1 MKRISFIILF
11 IVLTTSFSNA
21 QVLISLLLG
30 DKLNS
35 GKVEFGLDGGLA
47 LTDIPAAPQSSIR
60 PAFNL
65 GFYFDIDLNESKTL
79 FLHTGVIVKSPMGA
93 TGLTP
98 YSLGNADLDKL
109 FAGGKVERHLGYFNV
124 PFLIKYKFHKD
135 FFVEGGPQLG
145 LLNKG
150 VDEFRVTIKD
160 KNDLTY
166 ENDIEDQIKK
176 IDAGV
181 TVGVGCKLLH
191 GTGIT
196 LGVRQYFGL
205 TNILKDSNLGDHQNS
220 AFYIYAGI
228 RILGIKKKPEAEK

>member
-1 MKRISFIILF
+1 MKRIPLIILL
-11 IVLTTSFSNA
+11 IVVTTSFSNA

-47 LTDIPAAPQSSIR
+47 LTNIPAAPQSGIR
-60 PAFNL
+60 PAFDL
-65 GFYFDIDLNESKTL
+65 GFYFDFDLDKSKRV
-79 FLHTGVIVKSPMGA
+79 FLHTGVIVKSPMGT
-93 TGLTP
+93 TGLAP
-98 YSLGNADLDKL
+98 YSLGNAELDQL
-109 FAGGKVERHLGYFNV
+109 FAGGKVERSMSYYSV
-124 PFLIKYKFHKD
+124 PILIKYKFHKD
-135 FFVEGGPQLG
+135 FFVEAGPQLG

-150 VDEFRVTIKD
+150 VDEFTVTIKD

-166 ENDIEDQIKK
+166 VNDVEDQFKK

-181 TVGVGCKLLH
+181 TVGLGCKLLH
-191 GTGIT
+191 GTGII

-205 TNILKDSNLGDHQNS
+205 TNILKDSSLGDYQNS

-228 RILGIKKKPEAEK
+228 RILGIKKKPETEK